1 MSLDRGFLTGPG
13 LGGVLADAH
22 LDTRD
27 RMGRLLTFVA
37 RTVQDGWASVGAARG
52 IGVGSAYFLSPT
64 IAPTTCLPGQPL
76 TFRNVIVQRL
86 SGSGSFDLP
95 AWSGARGAVAVYDI
109 SAEAG
114 VLTSS
119 QSGGSVY

>member
-1 MSLDRGFLTGPG
+1 M
-13 LGGVLADAH
+13 
-22 LDTRD
+22 
-27 RMGRLLTFVA
+27 
-37 RTVQDGWASVGAARG
+37 
-52 IGVGSAYFLSPT
+52 GVGSVYFLSTT
-64 IAPTTCLPGQPL
+64 IAPTVCLAGQPL

-86 SGSGSFDLP
+86 SGGGSFDLVS
-95 AWSGARGAVAVYDI
+95 WSGARGAVALYDI